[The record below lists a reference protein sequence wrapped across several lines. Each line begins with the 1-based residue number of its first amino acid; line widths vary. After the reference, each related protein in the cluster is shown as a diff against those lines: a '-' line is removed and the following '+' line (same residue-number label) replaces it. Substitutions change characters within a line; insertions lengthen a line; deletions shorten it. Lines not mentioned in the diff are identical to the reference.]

1 MDQMD
6 DEDKFDKDY
15 VDLEV
20 VKMFNKE
27 KKENF

>member
-15 VDLEV
+15 IDLEV